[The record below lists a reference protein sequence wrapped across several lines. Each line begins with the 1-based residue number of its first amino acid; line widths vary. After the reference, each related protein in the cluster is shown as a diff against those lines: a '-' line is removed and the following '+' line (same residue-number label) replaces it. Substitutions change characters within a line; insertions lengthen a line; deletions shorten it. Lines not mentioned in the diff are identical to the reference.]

1 MNENVKP
8 VNGEVSGEQI
18 KRDPSLDLNILMQNA
33 QVPKEAEPKK
43 KTPLEEMME
52 RGSNKGMTV
61 TRTELEEG
69 RADKPLRSS
78 NESEETEKG
87 IKSELAELDSMI
99 EKAKS
104 EGITGATDYKQ
115 HIAMIDHLTGHD
127 HREEIR
133 ETIKLRKRDAAK
145 AAGEDPNAVT
155 VTDEEVETEYQQWLK
170 TPEAMQ
176 AAQYNDSMPAR
187 ALNQIPVNTEV
198 AGAAMSDPNK
208 NATEETDDKSDD
220 DDNVEEEVDP
230 EKEKLIQILIDKT
243 GLGVNVD
250 FTPEEQEKIIKSSKI
265 LVTEVEDVNLETLNV
280 VDADKPFLELA
291 AEETYDGIQTPVM
304 FPYSMFRADI
314 RGLSFGDLSA
324 IAVNPDKMTVE
335 AMSLRM
341 SVLYNNL
348 VNSSIGKFASYDE
361 FANKFFMNDLNMG
374 LFGVVCSTLPEK
386 DSITMTCGHCH
397 KDYDHTY
404 TPRALLDL
412 QGTSKTILSRFDQL
426 IEASDV
432 FSARKLFEDN
442 NLKKMKRIRLPF
454 SNVIIE
460 CGFATCAE
468 YLGGKVAQI
477 LFDPDALIDKM
488 GAKAE
493 IYYTLAV
500 LMHLVRGAL
509 VSRNGRWTRFTD
521 VDDVLE
527 IMYHLK
533 PQDVAI
539 LIQFLSKFSEPYNYG
554 FVMTDLRC
562 PHCGHVTK
570 RIAIEIPQLLFTRAT
585 GLRELDV
592 ELKET
597 RG

>member
-1 MNENVKP
+1 MNENTKP

-52 RGSNKGMTV
+52 RGSNKGMAV
-61 TRTELEEG
+61 TRAELEEG

-104 EGITGATDYKQ
+104 EGITGATDFNQ
-115 HIAMIDHLTGHD
+115 HIAMIDHLTGHN

-155 VTDEEVETEYQQWLK
+155 VTEEEVEAEYQQWLK

-176 AAQYNDSMPAR
+176 AAHYNDKVPASQPVE
-187 ALNQIPVNTEV
+187 APKQIP
-198 AGAAMSDPNK
+198 A
-208 NATEETDDKSDD
+208 NAETAEATGKTSEEADAKSDD
-220 DDNVEEEVDP
+220 DSVDEVDP

-243 GLGVNVD
+243 GLGVNVE

-361 FANKFFMNDLNMG
+361 FANKFFMNDVNMG

-386 DSITMTCGHCH
+386 DSITMTCGHCG

-426 IEASDV
+426 IEATDV

-477 LFDPDALIDKM
+477 LFDPDALIEKM

-521 VDDVLE
+521 ADDVLE